1 MKSLHAM
8 ATGACAGVRLSIPV
22 RRRAALVFVVL
33 LAGLCL
39 PARAAAQQLTVSAAA
54 SLTQVFRDIGALFEQ
69 AHPGVTVR
77 LNFAGSGVLLQQIAH
92 GAPVDVLAAADE
104 ATIQRGIERGLL
116 DAGTRM
122 VFAANSLVVIVPAG
136 EPVVLNQLEDLRASR
151 VQRIAIGKP
160 AIVPVGAYAR
170 EALEVAG
177 LWSDLQPKLIQADNV
192 RQVLEYVARGEVS
205 AGFVYRT
212 DASSMSE
219 KVRVLLAAHGRQ
231 PVTYPAAVV
240 KESRQRALAG
250 EFVQF
255 LRLPAARE
263 VLARYGFLQP

>member
-1 MKSLHAM
+1 MKRLHAV
-8 ATGACAGVRLSIPV
+8 AIAARSDVRLGIPV
-22 RRRAALVFVVL
+22 RRRARFVFVLL
-33 LAGLCL
+33 LAVLCL
-39 PARAAAQQLTVSAAA
+39 PAGAAAQQLTVSAAA
-54 SLTQVFRDIGALFEQ
+54 SLTQVFRDLAALFEQ

-77 LNFAGSGVLLQQIAH
+77 LNLGGSGVLLQQIAQ
-92 GAPVDVLAAADE
+92 GAPVDVLAAADA

-116 DAGTRM
+116 DADTRM
-122 VFAANSLVVIVPAG
+122 VFAANSLVLIVPAG
-136 EPVVLNQLEDLRASR
+136 EPGGLNRLEDLRASR
-151 VQRIAIGKP
+151 VERIAIGKP
-160 AIVPVGAYAR
+160 AIVPVGSYAR

-177 LWSDLQPKLIQADNV
+177 LWADLQAKLIQADNV

-212 DASSMSE
+212 DACAMPE
-219 KVRVLLAAHGRQ
+219 KVRVVLTVQGRQ

-240 KESRQRALAG
+240 KESRRKALAG

-263 VLARYGFLQP
+263 VLTRHGFLQP